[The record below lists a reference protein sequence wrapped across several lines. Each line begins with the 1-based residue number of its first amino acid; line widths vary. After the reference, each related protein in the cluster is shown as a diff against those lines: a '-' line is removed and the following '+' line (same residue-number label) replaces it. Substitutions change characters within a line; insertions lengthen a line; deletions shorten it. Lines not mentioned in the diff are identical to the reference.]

1 MASGLSVWVWIG
13 LIVLIVMIG
22 TVGMVIVR
30 RRYFSD
36 DGAELSGEPL
46 TLHDLRE
53 MRDAGRVDDEEY
65 ERLRAMIVGAVGG
78 RSGGEGPSPR
88 RLDGVLEA
96 PPGFDLTGEPLPKP
110 PGESTNAQGGETQP

>member
-30 RRYFSD
+30 RRYFND

-46 TLHDLRE
+46 TLHDLRA
-53 MRDAGRVDDEEY
+53 MREAGRVDDEEY
-65 ERLRAMIVGAVGG
+65 ERLRAMILGEAGA
-78 RSGGEGPSPR
+78 RPATPLPKPR
-88 RLDGVLEA
+88 TDGSLEA

-110 PGESTNAQGGETQP
+110 PGE

>member
-65 ERLRAMIVGAVGG
+65 ERLRAMILGEAGAPTGG
-78 RSGGEGPSPR
+78 ATAKKRM
-88 RLDGVLEA
+88 DGLLEA

-110 PGESTNAQGGETQP
+110 PEE